1 MSMSAVHI
9 AADTT
14 PTPTGLAQDR
24 VLPDLP
30 IGLLWIDATGTVLA
44 ANAEARQQLGRDERL
59 LGGDCSQIWGLP
71 LHALEEQGVWTSPEG
86 RQLHY
91 RANEAGWWV
100 TLAPA
105 VPGVVVAKA
114 LQADDGT
121 HALLDAIGEPLAACD
136 LDIRWPQPLPAVPA
150 ARRLSAGFGN
160 LAEAIRQSV
169 ALAMDIAGQ
178 VPHVLSANDE
188 LSRQSQAQVQAL
200 ESVLDT
206 TRALLEGL
214 TLAGEELREV
224 IAVAGQA
231 DAGARQGVQAAHA
244 LGDAMR
250 EVQARAA
257 RADDIIEVI
266 DNVAFQTNILSIN
279 ASIEA
284 ARAGE
289 AGRGFAVVAQE
300 IRRLAERAG
309 GAARDVRDIIGQT
322 QSAAAQG
329 ADSARQ
335 TEQVLDGI
343 GDLLLRASG
352 AMESVANRV
361 SAQGQDISSMAGALE
376 DVSGLSRSNLDHAA
390 QVVER
395 SEALGQAIED
405 LQDCV
410 GLFRLPADP
419 MRHPRHAQVLE
430 VATDTAAR
438 IGATF
443 EHAIASGWI
452 SAEDLFSADY
462 TPIAGTQPVK
472 YSTPFDALCD
482 ELLPALQEPASTA
495 APWIVF
501 AISATPEGYVP
512 THNLRFSQPLTGDA
526 ARDLVGNRTKR
537 IFGDRVGRSVGAHVE
552 PYKLQ
557 VYRRDTG
564 QIMFDL
570 SVPVFVDGQ
579 HWGGFRIGYTLES

>member
-1 MSMSAVHI
+1 MSAVHI
-9 AADTT
+9 QADTT
-14 PTPTGLAQDR
+14 TPAGLREDR

-30 IGLLWIDATGTVLA
+30 VGLLWIDATGVVLA
-44 ANAEARQQLGRDERL
+44 ANPEAYRQLGGDARL
-59 LGGDCSQIWGLP
+59 LGSDCAQIWGLP
-71 LHALEEQGVWTSPEG
+71 LQALEEHGAWTSPEG

-91 RANEAGWWV
+91 RANASGWWV
-100 TLAPA
+100 TLAPTM
-105 VPGVVVAKA
+105 A
-114 LQADDGT
+114 LPVTHEGLRGDDGT
-121 HALLDAIGEPLAACD
+121 HALLDAIAEPLAACD

-169 ALAMDIAGQ
+169 ALTADIAGQ
-178 VPHVLSANDE
+178 VPHVLAANDE
-188 LSRQSQAQVQAL
+188 LSKQSQAQVQAL
-200 ESVLDT
+200 ESVLGT

-214 TLAGEELREV
+214 ARAGEELRDV

-231 DAGARQGVQAAHA
+231 DASARQGVQAAHA
-244 LGDAMR
+244 LGEAMR
-250 EVQARAA
+250 EVEARTA

-300 IRRLAERAG
+300 IRRLAERAA

-335 TEQVLDGI
+335 TEQVLGGI

-352 AMESVANRV
+352 AMDSVANRV
-361 SAQGQDISSMAGALE
+361 SAQGQDIGSMATALE
-376 DVSGLSRSNLDHAA
+376 DVAGLSRSNLDHAA

-395 SEALGQAIED
+395 SEALGQATED

-419 MRHPRHAQVLE
+419 MRHPRHARVHA
-430 VATDTAAR
+430 VASETAAQ
-438 IGATF
+438 IGAAF

-452 SAEDLFSADY
+452 SADDLFSAEY
-462 TPIAGTQPVK
+462 TPIAGTRPAK

-482 ELLPALQEPASTA
+482 ELLPPLQEPAA
-495 APWIVF
+495 VAEPWIVF

-537 IFGDRVGRSVGAHVE
+537 VFSDRVGRSVGAHVD

-579 HWGGFRIGYTLES
+579 HWGGFRVGYTLES